1 MSTIHMTMA
10 RIDTLD
16 DLLAII
22 ARDRP
27 ETVERCV
34 EMIKAMQAGYKEAL
48 DYFAPPVQKCAACSN
63 ERVEGEPWCA
73 VCLEK
78 IATTIRD
85 KRPIEDHMDAVNLNE
100 RMGP

>member
-1 MSTIHMTMA
+1 MSTIKMTFA

-34 EMIKAMQAGYKEAL
+34 EIIKATIAGYKDAINYL
-48 DYFAPPVQKCAACSN
+48 ADLPDPD
-63 ERVEGEPWCA
+63 
-73 VCLEK
+73 
-78 IATTIRD
+78 D
-85 KRPIEDHMDAVNLNE
+85 K
-100 RMGP
+100 MGPE